1 MELLIFAT
9 PGTSD
14 MRMDSYSYA
23 TKGVDKFL
31 EHSLKIDSQNFL
43 CKMEGY
49 ALQGVYGESRDVS
62 RNWCFVNIL
71 L

>member
-1 MELLIFAT
+1 
-9 PGTSD
+9 

-31 EHSLKIDSQNFL
+31 EHSLKIDSQKFL

-49 ALQGVYGESRDVS
+49 VLQGVYGENQDVS
-62 RNWCFVNIL
+62 KSWCFINVPL
-71 L
+71 